1 MTITQIIVTYIISNL
16 FAILFLIAS
25 FKRKKLARILFAAL
39 FLWAAYTNWNVANS
53 NPSYYLSYTKYAVP
67 WYRDFII
74 GPFSNH
80 IALIVSSIA
89 ICQLL
94 IGCGLLWNGIILK
107 ASYIAGIIFLLAIC
121 PLGILSAFP
130 SGLIW
135 SAGLLVLYR
144 HPSYKYIFSRTMS
157 ISRAL

>member
-1 MTITQIIVTYIISNL
+1 MTGTQILLTYVISNL
-16 FAILFLIAS
+16 VAIAFLITS
-25 FKRKKLARILFAAL
+25 FKRKRLARILFAAL

-53 NPSYYLSYTKYAVP
+53 NPAYYLGYTKYALP

-80 IALIVSSIA
+80 ITLIVSSIA

-94 IGCGLLWNGIILK
+94 IGCGLLWKGPILK
-107 ASYIAGIIFLLAIC
+107 TSYIGGITFLLAIC

-144 HPSYKYIFSRTMS
+144 HPYYKNIFFKKMIVSK
-157 ISRAL
+157 AL

>member
-1 MTITQIIVTYIISNL
+1 MTGTQILVTYIISNL
-16 FAILFLIAS
+16 VAIAFLIIS

-39 FLWAAYTNWNVANS
+39 FIWASYTNWNVANN
-53 NPSYYLSYTKYAVP
+53 NPAFYLNYSKYAVAL
-67 WYRDFII
+67 YRDFIL

-80 IALIVSSIA
+80 ITLVVSSIA

-94 IGCGLLWNGIILK
+94 IGCGLLWKGVILK

-144 HPSYKYIFSRTMS
+144 HPFYKNIFSTKMS
-157 ISRAL
+157 ISKAF